1 MINTVCEEGIDREK
15 KEEETMDLKK
25 QKLISNIF

>member
-1 MINTVCEEGIDREK
+1 MINTVCEDGIDRKK